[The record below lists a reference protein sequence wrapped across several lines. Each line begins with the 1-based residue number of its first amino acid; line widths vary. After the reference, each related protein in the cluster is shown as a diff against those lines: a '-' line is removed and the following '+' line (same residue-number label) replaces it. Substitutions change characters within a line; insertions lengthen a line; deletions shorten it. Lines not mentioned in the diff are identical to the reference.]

1 LKTHVTHP
9 ANKQPHYGGGCA
21 RCAFTKIT
29 ATLLLENIS
38 VKELASRLCG
48 RFTQNFKYALLAEIR
63 QYQRLGL
70 KAVEITDITVEG
82 KNNLLIE
89 FDVYVN
95 PQYHTLV
102 RNALRRAIV
111 TLNVSSISSTAY
123 FL

>member
-1 LKTHVTHP
+1 
-9 ANKQPHYGGGCA
+9 
-21 RCAFTKIT
+21 
-29 ATLLLENIS
+29 